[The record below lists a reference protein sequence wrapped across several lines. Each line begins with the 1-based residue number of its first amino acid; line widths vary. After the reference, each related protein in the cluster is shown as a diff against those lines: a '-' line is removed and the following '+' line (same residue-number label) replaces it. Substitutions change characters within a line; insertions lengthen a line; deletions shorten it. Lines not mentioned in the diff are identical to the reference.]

1 MSSPY
6 DLVGPVLPQALRL
19 ARYQASP
26 TLPQNIDD
34 LQGEND
40 TINQTPSREEE
51 RLLVSN
57 ASVMTALENLFSWS
71 TKDRTCRTSTLSH
84 IESVRFQRAMYR
96 LWLMSVLFGPRRF
109 MSRLT
114 RSYDELIQNRELEL
128 EKSWEDQKTFLEQFP
143 SQELLQIRKLAWF
156 LLLTATWAVIAEG
169 REPNYAYEWDGMY
182 LFAGPHIILRC
193 YEDAT
198 MSHLPMDYL
207 DDDGPYTKFLEH
219 PITQIFQERQVTEP
233 FNGYVGVILDDIHGL
248 HDRCTIS
255 GHHCGGTGSP
265 YLLEGMILPDLCNET
280 NWDVLKTKLDRG
292 YIYARNLL
300 CNLVEGKP
308 LSQAL
313 GGDWSKLV
321 HEMFACRSDEYA
333 KWSKGD
339 WICGGCWSSFFEDT
353 MWRWRLAQK
362 QKAGEHIGENCR
374 YGYNCKK
381 QCFEEAH
388 AKQFNHLCKP
398 IEEATPV
405 CPF

>member
-19 ARYQASP
+19 ARYQASV

-109 MSRLT
+109 MLT

-219 PITQIFQERQVTEP
+219 PITQIFRERQVTEP

-255 GHHCGGTGSP
+255 GFLNQL
-265 YLLEGMILPDLCNET
+265 YT
-280 NWDVLKTKLDRG
+280 NLTHWDVLKTKLDRG

-321 HEMFACRSDEYA
+321 NEMFACRSDEYA

-339 WICGGCWSSFFEDT
+339 WVCSHCWSSFFRDT
-353 MWRWRLAQK
+353 LWRWRLAQK

-374 YGYNCKK
+374 CGYNCEGQRFKVGL
-381 QCFEEAH
+381 AH
-388 AKQFNHLCKP
+388 AKQFNHLCEP
-398 IEEATPV
+398 IEKATPV
-405 CPF
+405 CAF